1 MSEEKK
7 LKVAIVGCGIVGNA
21 LKVWIENNNKDV
33 DLRVYDPGKDMKDDI
48 SACDAYFVQIP
59 VPTKEDG
66 FLDGTELLKVLVSI
80 PDDVPVFIRSTI
92 TP

>member
-48 SACDAYFVQIP
+48 SACDAYFV
-59 VPTKEDG
+59 
-66 FLDGTELLKVLVSI
+66 
-80 PDDVPVFIRSTI
+80 
-92 TP
+92 